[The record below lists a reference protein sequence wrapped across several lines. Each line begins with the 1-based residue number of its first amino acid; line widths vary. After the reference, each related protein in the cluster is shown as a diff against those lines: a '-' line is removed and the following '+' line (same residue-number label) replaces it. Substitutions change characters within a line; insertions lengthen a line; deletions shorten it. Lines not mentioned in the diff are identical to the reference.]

1 MYLIFT
7 VMMSILFLS
16 VLVSQHVN
24 LDALLIAERW
34 YDFFKTFVPQL
45 KQEARPYLRDTGVI
59 VWKWPCVLPLV
70 TCLKCYGNITLLAI
84 SV

>member
-24 LDALLIAERW
+24 LDALLIAESW
-34 YDFFKTFVPQL
+34 YDATSIDFCFSI
-45 KQEARPYLRDTGVI
+45 EAGGLAILCDTGVI
-59 VWKWPCVLPLV
+59 VWKWLCVLPLV
-70 TCLKCYGNITLLAI
+70 TC
-84 SV
+84 